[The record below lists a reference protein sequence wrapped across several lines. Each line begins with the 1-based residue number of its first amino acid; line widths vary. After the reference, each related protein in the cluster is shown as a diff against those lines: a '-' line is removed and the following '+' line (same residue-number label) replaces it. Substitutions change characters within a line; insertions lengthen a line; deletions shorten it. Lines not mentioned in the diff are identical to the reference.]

1 MHLKMVKYFHNMNK
15 SIDAILDD
23 FISAPDEQS
32 AARVNLVYVQAIDSL
47 DSSQIDALFKSFCAL
62 PEGLRHLGYRLDLL
76 LSKLLKEH
84 KLRVLS
90 FVRVLAFLEQK
101 PDNGLFRLP
110 LVLQALVG
118 NENNSLGTA
127 LTMWLSS
134 KDIRDVRL
142 AMAFEDPRICR
153 LKFGMSP
160 YVDLKVDEE
169 CLELNDQE
177 SQLVRI
183 VYRALGTY
191 NLEHIL
197 AVRMTVTCLEK
208 LELRT
213 LRLMKNDLYEALCL
227 NHVVCARQQLDAMPE
242 GSAIRKFLEPLVQK
256 AEGLLKTVH
265 NATLC
270 RELSVGTQER
280 AVAFRRNLRM
290 IQRARNAAMKESLTA
305 LLFGEPKC
313 MLYGGGA
320 MVPQDKEGNLT
331 FQEHRYGADDQHR
344 VEIELPILL
353 ATHGLR
359 LNLNG
364 TLWRIRK
371 DFIV

>member
-1 MHLKMVKYFHNMNK
+1 M
-15 SIDAILDD
+15 SIDAILED

-62 PEGLRHLGYRLDLL
+62 PERLQYLGYRLDLL

-90 FVRVLAFLEQK
+90 FVRALAFLEQK

-134 KDIRDVRL
+134 KDIRDIRL

-153 LKFGMSP
+153 SKFGKSP
-160 YVDLKVDEE
+160 YVGLKVDEE

-227 NHVVCARQQLDAMPE
+227 NHVVCARQQLDTMPE
-242 GSAIRKFLEPLVQK
+242 GSTIRKFLEPLVQK

-290 IQRARNAAMKESLTA
+290 IQRARDAAMKESLTA
-305 LLFGEPKC
+305 LLFGEPKR

-320 MVPQDKEGNLT
+320 MVPQDKDGNLT

-364 TLWRIRK
+364 MLWRLRK